1 VQVGN
6 TLTWNQ
12 YSQSSTPPP
21 VAGSS
26 AFSVMDTRHLV
37 LILGTGSNPVTI
49 SAVPVWQRSTA
60 HNIELGA
67 APHRPTESRPL
78 GQPATGGGREHWRR
92 AKLSRPAPLTGRPMR
107 TRWSRVAQKEL
118 EAILSLLHAQAP
130 APKSI
135 NCI

>member
-1 VQVGN
+1 MACCGPATSSTKGYAKWFFDDVQVGN

-67 APHRPTESRPL
+67 APHRPTSPAPWVSR
-78 GQPATGGGREHWRR
+78 QRAVDASTGGGR
-92 AKLSRPAPLTGRPMR
+92 SY
-107 TRWSRVAQKEL
+107 RVQP
-118 EAILSLLHAQAP
+118 H
-130 APKSI
+130 
-135 NCI
+135 